1 MNKKI
6 SFIIPCYGSEKTI
19 EIVIKEIEEKV
30 SKSDKYDY
38 EVIAVNDQSPD
49 NVWNVLKEIAKN
61 NEKVKIVNLAKNMNR
76 PGALMAGMSKATGDY
91 IVLMD
96 DDGQCPMESLW
107 QLIKPLEE
115 GHDVSIAK
123 YPSYKQS
130 KFKSFGTIVNRKM
143 TEIVIEKPKD
153 LSFTNFSAMKRYIVE
168 EILKYK
174 NPYPYMTGLLLRT
187 TSDIVN
193 VEMEE
198 RERIS
203 GNTNFTL
210 RKMLN
215 LWINGFTAFSV
226 KPLRIATIIGF
237 ITAAIGFLYGV
248 YVIIYKLVVHTSVA
262 QGYSS
267 LMAVLLFIG
276 GIIMIMLGIIGEYI
290 GRIYISINNSPQ
302 YVIKETMN
310 INKNEKI

>member
-1 MNKKI
+1 
-6 SFIIPCYGSEKTI
+6 
-19 EIVIKEIEEKV
+19 
-30 SKSDKYDY
+30 
-38 EVIAVNDQSPD
+38 
-49 NVWNVLKEIAKN
+49 
-61 NEKVKIVNLAKNMNR
+61 
-76 PGALMAGMSKATGDY
+76 MAGMSKVTGDY

-96 DDGQCPMESLW
+96 DDGQCPMDNLW
-107 QLIKPLEE
+107 DLIKPLEE

-123 YPSYKQS
+123 YPQYKQS
-130 KFKSFGTIVNRKM
+130 IFKSFGTIVNRKM
-143 TEIVIEKPKD
+143 TEIVIGKPKD

-168 EILKYK
+168 EIKQYK

-193 VEMEE
+193 VKMEE

-203 GNTNFTL
+203 GSTNFTL

-226 KPLRIATIIGF
+226 KPLRISTVIGIITALVGF
-237 ITAAIGFLYGV
+237 IYGI
-248 YVIIYKLVVHTSVA
+248 YIILHKLFVHSAVL

-267 LMAVLLFIG
+267 TMAIILFIG
-276 GIIMIMLGIIGEYI
+276 GIIMMMLGIIGEYI

-302 YVIKETMN
+302 YVIKEM
-310 INKNEKI
+310 INMEKGEENGKEEN